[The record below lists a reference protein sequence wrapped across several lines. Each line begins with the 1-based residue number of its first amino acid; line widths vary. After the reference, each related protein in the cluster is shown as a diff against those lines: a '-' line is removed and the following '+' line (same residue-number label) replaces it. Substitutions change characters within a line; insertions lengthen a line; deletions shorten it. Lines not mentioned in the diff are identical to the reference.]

1 MKFYFAPMEGIT
13 GYIYRSAHHACFYP
27 ADKYFTPFISPK
39 HNSKKSFTA
48 RELNDI
54 LPEHNQ
60 GLHLVPQILTNQS
73 EDFIR
78 VAKDLRSYGYE
89 EVNLNLGCPSKTV
102 VTKKK
107 GSGFLVQLPELTRFL
122 HDIFMSLDMKISVKT
137 RLGKED
143 PEEFYPLLEIFN
155 QFPMEELII
164 HPRIQ
169 SDYYKMPVRL
179 EMFREAVKL
188 SKNPLCYNGDIFTL
202 EDYRRFCQEFP
213 EVETLMMGRGVLR
226 NPGLPGQIAQME
238 KESDCNKRLET
249 EEHITIGKNNLRE
262 FHDRIY
268 KEYRKVSSGDRN
280 VLFKMKELWA
290 YMIVLFAEP
299 KKYEKLIKKSE
310 KLSAYEMA
318 VDGLFRECRIK

>member
-1 MKFYFAPMEGIT
+1 MKYYFAPMEGIT
-13 GYIYRSAHHACFYP
+13 GYIYRRAHQTCFYP

-39 HNSKKSFTA
+39 HNSKKSFTT

-73 EDFIR
+73 DDFIR
-78 VAKDLRSYGYE
+78 VARDLCSYGYE

-107 GSGFLVQLPELTRFL
+107 GSGFLVQLPELNRFL
-122 HDIFMSLDMKISVKT
+122 DDIFTALDMKISVKT

-143 PEEFYPLLEIFN
+143 PEEFYPLLEMFN

-179 EMFREAVKL
+179 ETFREAVKL
-188 SKNPLCYNGDIFTL
+188 SKNPLCYNGDIFTM

-213 EVETLMMGRGVLR
+213 EVETVMMGRGVLR
-226 NPGLPGQIAQME
+226 NPGLLGQIVQAE
-238 KESDCNKRLET
+238 KDSGCNKRIES
-249 EEHITIGKNNLRE
+249 EEHITIEKNNLRE
-262 FHDRIY
+262 FHDQIYEEYQRIF
-268 KEYRKVSSGDRN
+268 SGDRN

-290 YMIVLFAEP
+290 YMIVLFEES
-299 KKYEKLIKKSE
+299 KKYEKMIKKSE

-318 VDGLFRECRIK
+318 VNGLFRECRIK